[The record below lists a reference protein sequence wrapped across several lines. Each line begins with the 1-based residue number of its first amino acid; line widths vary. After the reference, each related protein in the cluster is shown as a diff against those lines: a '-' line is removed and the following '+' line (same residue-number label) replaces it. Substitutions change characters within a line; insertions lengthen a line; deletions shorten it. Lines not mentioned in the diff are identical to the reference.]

1 LGANTRFRDPNK
13 ADYTLN
19 KAINLTESEKDTAN
33 YIHCVSNLAYLY
45 FMQGAKVG
53 KDSAAVLYNKAYGQ
67 LQRILKLKRMDYFTI
82 NDFATCACVYA
93 MKGKPDSALKFIDKA
108 KERISDSSYYHSHNY
123 LVPMAQIAKASG
135 NMLDYYKLSHES
147 DSIDFAL
154 MRNPDIVNIMYA
166 EINYGPWDRID
177 GKSFVNGYGD
187 KPAGAR
193 FYPSDMTAEEFD
205 SWDDLAKNSPY
216 TLARR
221 TADGSL
227 ETVWYHDA
235 YAGSI
240 SKIEEYLQRA
250 ADVTI
255 KESVRNY
262 LLKKIEGLKTD
273 DYYESDKAW
282 LEMNDSKMDLV
293 IGPIEPVDDALYGT
307 KASYGAYV
315 LLKNLHRTE
324 ELSALAA
331 RMPELQEMLPGD
343 PANRQFV
350 PGAESDIFSCNV
362 LYCSGYTN
370 AGFKV
375 IGINFPYDA
384 KVQEELGTRSII
396 FDNIIRE
403 KFNRT
408 VYPVGQSLLEE
419 SYQPHVDASAFYW
432 LIVFR
437 EIAKGLGVKE
447 TVNGRGT
454 VAEALGNEALAIEKA
469 KSNVLGTWLCAQEA
483 EAYHISALFQK
494 EDVLTTFVTN
504 TIRSVRFGAADP
516 TGIANI
522 IVYNY
527 LLETKAITWNA
538 TGRYSIDFDKTW
550 QALEDLGA
558 EILRIQAHGDID
570 AANSYIARYG
580 VAGLESLSDKR
591 VLERAGVPVDI
602 RFTY

>member
-1 LGANTRFRDPNK
+1 MKNHITVWSLLALAVVSCTQDKVDFDRLVDNYALVTIPAPDLTGITDNGKEVLKLYRMA
-13 ADYTLN
+13 ADEVDKIYWQQN
-19 KAINLTESEKDTAN
+19 YGEKDAF
-33 YIHCVSNLAYLY
+33 L
-45 FMQGAKVG
+45 
-53 KDSAAVLYNKAYGQ
+53 DSLESPS
-67 LQRILKLKRMDYFTI
+67 QRL
-82 NDFATCACVYA
+82 
-93 MKGKPDSALKFIDKA
+93 
-108 KERISDSSYYHSHNY
+108 
-123 LVPMAQIAKASG
+123 
-135 NMLDYYKLSHES
+135 
-147 DSIDFAL
+147 
-154 MRNPDIVNIMYA
+154 YA

-205 SWDDLAKNSPY
+205 SWDDPAKNSPY

-221 TADGSL
+221 AADGSL

-384 KVQEELGTRSII
+384 RVQEELGTRSII

>member
-1 LGANTRFRDPNK
+1 MKNHITVWSLLALAVVSCTQDKVDFDRLVDNYAVVTIPAPDLTGITDNGKEVLKLYRMA
-13 ADYTLN
+13 ADEVDKIYWQQN
-19 KAINLTESEKDTAN
+19 YGEKDAF
-33 YIHCVSNLAYLY
+33 L
-45 FMQGAKVG
+45 
-53 KDSAAVLYNKAYGQ
+53 DSLESPS
-67 LQRILKLKRMDYFTI
+67 QRL
-82 NDFATCACVYA
+82 
-93 MKGKPDSALKFIDKA
+93 
-108 KERISDSSYYHSHNY
+108 
-123 LVPMAQIAKASG
+123 
-135 NMLDYYKLSHES
+135 
-147 DSIDFAL
+147 
-154 MRNPDIVNIMYA
+154 YA

-205 SWDDLAKNSPY
+205 SWDDPAKNSPY

-221 TADGSL
+221 SADGSL

-384 KVQEELGTRSII
+384 RVQEELGTRSII

>member
-1 LGANTRFRDPNK
+1 MKNHITVWSLLALAVVSCTQDKVDFDRLVDNYAVVTIPAPDLTGITDNGKEVLKLYRMA
-13 ADYTLN
+13 ADEVDNIYWQQN
-19 KAINLTESEKDTAN
+19 YGEKDAF
-33 YIHCVSNLAYLY
+33 L
-45 FMQGAKVG
+45 
-53 KDSAAVLYNKAYGQ
+53 DSLESPS
-67 LQRILKLKRMDYFTI
+67 QRL
-82 NDFATCACVYA
+82 
-93 MKGKPDSALKFIDKA
+93 
-108 KERISDSSYYHSHNY
+108 
-123 LVPMAQIAKASG
+123 
-135 NMLDYYKLSHES
+135 
-147 DSIDFAL
+147 
-154 MRNPDIVNIMYA
+154 YA

-205 SWDDLAKNSPY
+205 SWDDPAKNSPY

-221 TADGSL
+221 SADGSL

-293 IGPIEPVDDALYGT
+293 IGPIEPIDDALYGT

>member
-1 LGANTRFRDPNK
+1 MKNHITVWSLLALAVVSCTQDKVDFDSLVDNYAVVTIPAPDLTGITDNGKEVLKLYRMA
-13 ADYTLN
+13 ADEVDNIYWQQN
-19 KAINLTESEKDTAN
+19 YGEKDAF
-33 YIHCVSNLAYLY
+33 L
-45 FMQGAKVG
+45 
-53 KDSAAVLYNKAYGQ
+53 DSLESPS
-67 LQRILKLKRMDYFTI
+67 QRL
-82 NDFATCACVYA
+82 
-93 MKGKPDSALKFIDKA
+93 
-108 KERISDSSYYHSHNY
+108 
-123 LVPMAQIAKASG
+123 
-135 NMLDYYKLSHES
+135 
-147 DSIDFAL
+147 
-154 MRNPDIVNIMYA
+154 YA

-205 SWDDLAKNSPY
+205 SWDDTAKNSPY

-221 TADGSL
+221 AEDGSL

-384 KVQEELGTRSII
+384 RVQEELGTRSII

>member
-1 LGANTRFRDPNK
+1 MKNTITVWSFIALAVVSCTGNRVDYDRLVDNYSVVTIPAPDLTGITDNGKEVLKLYRMAADEADKIYWKQNFGDREALLGPMENP
-13 ADYTLN
+13 
-19 KAINLTESEKDTAN
+19 SEK
-33 YIHCVSNLAYLY
+33 L
-45 FMQGAKVG
+45 
-53 KDSAAVLYNKAYGQ
+53 
-67 LQRILKLKRMDYFTI
+67 
-82 NDFATCACVYA
+82 
-93 MKGKPDSALKFIDKA
+93 
-108 KERISDSSYYHSHNY
+108 
-123 LVPMAQIAKASG
+123 
-135 NMLDYYKLSHES
+135 
-147 DSIDFAL
+147 
-154 MRNPDIVNIMYA
+154 YA

-177 GKSFVNGYGD
+177 GKSFVKGYGA

-193 FYPSDMTAEEFD
+193 FYPADMTVEEFD
-205 SWDDLAKNSPY
+205 SWADPDKDSPY
-216 TLARR
+216 TLVRR
-221 TADGSL
+221 ANDGSL
-227 ETVWYHDA
+227 ETFWYHDA
-235 YAGSI
+235 YAASI

-293 IGPIEPVDDALYGT
+293 IGPIEPVDDALHGT

-315 LLKNLHRTE
+315 LLKNLKRTE

-331 RMPELQEMLPGD
+331 RMSDFQEMLPGD
-343 PANRQFV
+343 PANHRFV
-350 PGAESDIFSCNV
+350 PGAKSDIFSCNV

-384 KVQEELGTRSII
+384 KAQEELGTRSII

-403 KFNRT
+403 KFNLT

-419 SYQPHVDASAFYW
+419 AYQPHVDASAFYW

-447 TVNGRGT
+447 TLSGRGT

-469 KSNVLGTWLCAQEA
+469 KSNVLGAWLCAQEA
-483 EAYHISALFQK
+483 EADHISALFQK
-494 EDVLTTFVTN
+494 DDVLATFVTN
-504 TIRSVRFGAADP
+504 TLRSVRFGAADP
-516 TGIANI
+516 TGVANI

-527 LLETKAITWNA
+527 LLEKKAIAWKS
-538 TGRYSIDFDKTW
+538 TGRYSIDYDKTW
-550 QALEDLGA
+550 QALETLGA
-558 EILRIQAHGDID
+558 EILRIQAHGDTE
-570 AANSYIARYG
+570 AAHALIAKYG
-580 VAGLESLSDKR
+580 IAGLESLSDKR
-591 VLERAGVPVDI
+591 VLEKAGIPVDI
-602 RFTY
+602 RFVYE